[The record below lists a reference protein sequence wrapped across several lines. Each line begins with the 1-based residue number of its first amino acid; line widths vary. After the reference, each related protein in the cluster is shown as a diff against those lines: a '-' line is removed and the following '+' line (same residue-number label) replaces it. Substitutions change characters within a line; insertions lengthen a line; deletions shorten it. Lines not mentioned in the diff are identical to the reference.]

1 MFICQTRNL
10 LKKALSSQ
18 LRNKSYNLH
27 RLYNVSSRSE
37 SKHGAFTVHPA
48 GFWADKILERESKRP
63 VIASSEPRL
72 LIEKTV
78 NVFYMEDYLPFKSD
92 PVLLDEYIFSNGKI
106 RTGKLLEDLDALAG
120 AIAYKHI
127 DNGDPKAAPLTVV
140 TASVDRFDLFLPE
153 AGIVNYKLSGH
164 VTYVGSSSMEV
175 FIKAETCGDDL
186 PESNENPDTLC
197 VLGKNTVLATRF
209 TMVAIDSATQKP
221 VKVNPLRLTSKGEE
235 RLFEMAEATKLRK
248 KREKE
253 ASLTR
258 QPPTPAERLEIHDV
272 FLEYSRYTSD
282 TSDERQ
288 PLPKDKVWMSDTKIE
303 SNFLMQPQ
311 DRNIHNNIFGGYL
324 MRRAYEL
331 AYANTALFMKSS
343 SPVLLSMDEVAF
355 RKPVHVG
362 TLLNLK
368 SNIVLSEGFPHRTVQ
383 VRVVAEVV
391 DIEKDTREVT
401 NVFHFTLVTGSPE
414 VRLRRILPKTYA
426 ESMLWIDAKRRRQ
439 QGIHSRHVLLESIKE
454 N

>member
-1 MFICQTRNL
+1 MFTGQAKSFI
-10 LKKALSSQ
+10 KKASTLQIKNRPALQSFHASLKRQ
-18 LRNKSYNLH
+18 N
-27 RLYNVSSRSE
+27 
-37 SKHGAFTVHPA
+37 KHGAFTVYPTA
-48 GFWADKILERESKRP
+48 FWADKILERECKRP
-63 VIASSEPRL
+63 VVSSKPRFYV
-72 LIEKTV
+72 EKTMENSYV
-78 NVFYMEDYLPFKSD
+78 EDYLPFKSD
-92 PVLLDEYIFSNGKI
+92 PELLDQYIFSNGKI

-127 DNGDPKAAPLTVV
+127 DNHDPDASPVTVV

-153 AGIVNYKLSGH
+153 AGIENYKFTGH
-164 VTYVGSSSMEV
+164 VTHVGSSSMEV
-175 FIKAETCGDDL
+175 FIKAETCGDEL
-186 PESNENPDTLC
+186 PEPTKKTPNTLC
-197 VLGKNTVLATRF
+197 TIGKNTVLATRF

-221 VKVNPLRLTSKGEE
+221 IKVNPLRLESTAEE
-235 RLFEMAEATKLRK
+235 RLFDIGEATKQRK

-253 ASLTR
+253 TSLTR
-258 QPPTPAERLEIHDV
+258 QPPTPAERLDIHDV
-272 FLEYSRYTSD
+272 FLEYSKYTSD

-288 PLPKDKVWMSDTKIE
+288 PLPEDKVWMSDTKLE

-331 AYANTALFMKSS
+331 AYANTAMFMKSS

-368 SNIVLSEGFPHRTVQ
+368 SNIIYSEGFPHRTVQ
-383 VRVVAEVV
+383 VRVVADVV
-391 DIEKDTREVT
+391 SIEEDLREAT
-401 NVFHFTLVTGSPE
+401 NVFYFTLITGSSD
-414 VRLRRILPKTYA
+414 VRLRRILPRTYA
-426 ESMLWIDAKRRRQ
+426 ESMLWINAKRRRQ
-439 QGIHSRHVLLESIKE
+439 QGIYSRHALLESMKD

>member
-1 MFICQTRNL
+1 M
-10 LKKALSSQ
+10 A
-18 LRNKSYNLH
+18 
-27 RLYNVSSRSE
+27 
-37 SKHGAFTVHPA
+37 
-48 GFWADKILERESKRP
+48 
-63 VIASSEPRL
+63 
-72 LIEKTV
+72 
-78 NVFYMEDYLPFKSD
+78 
-92 PVLLDEYIFSNGKI
+92 
-106 RTGKLLEDLDALAG
+106 
-120 AIAYKHI
+120 HI
-127 DNGDPKAAPLTVV
+127 DNGNPDAAPVTVV

-153 AGIVNYKLSGH
+153 AGIKNYKLSGH

-175 FIKAETCGDDL
+175 FIKAETCGDEL
-186 PESNENPDTLC
+186 PEPNNESPNTLC

-221 VKVNPLRLTSKGEE
+221 VKVNPLRLTSTKEE
-235 RLFEMAEATKLRK
+235 RLFEIAESTKQRK

-253 ASLTR
+253 TALTR
-258 QPPTPAERLEIHDV
+258 QPPTPAERLDIHDV

-288 PLPKDKVWMSDTKIE
+288 PLPEDKVWMSDTKLE

-368 SNIVLSEGFPHRTVQ
+368 SNIVFSEGFPHRTVQ
-383 VRVVAEVV
+383 VRVVADVV
-391 DIEKDTREVT
+391 NIQQGTREVT
-401 NVFHFTLVTGSPE
+401 NVFHFTLITGSPD

-426 ESMLWIDAKRRRQ
+426 ESMLWINAKRRRQ
-439 QGIHSRHVLLESIKE
+439 QGIYSRHALLESIKE
-454 N
+454 NK

>member
-1 MFICQTRNL
+1 MFTCQTKNL
-10 LKKALSSQ
+10 VKKTLVSQ
-18 LRNKSYNLH
+18 LRSKSLNQAFH
-27 RLYNVSSRSE
+27 VSLKPKN
-37 SKHGAFTVHPA
+37 KHGAFTVYPTE
-48 GFWADKILERESKRP
+48 FWADKILERECKRP
-63 VIASSEPRL
+63 VNASSEPRF
-72 LIEKTV
+72 LIEKTMKDS
-78 NVFYMEDYLPFKSD
+78 YMEDYLPFKSD
-92 PVLLDEYIFSNGKI
+92 PELLDQYIFSNGKI

-120 AIAYKHI
+120 AISYKHI
-127 DNGDPKAAPLTVV
+127 DNGNPNAAPVTVV

-153 AGIVNYKLSGH
+153 AGIENYKLSGH

-175 FIKAETCGDDL
+175 FIKAETCGDEL
-186 PESNENPDTLC
+186 PEPNDESPNTLC

-209 TMVAIDSATQKP
+209 TMVAIDSVTQKP
-221 VKVNPLRLTSKGEE
+221 VKVNSLRLTSTKEK
-235 RLFEMAEATKLRK
+235 RLFEIAESTKQRK

-253 ASLTR
+253 TALTR
-258 QPPTPAERLEIHDV
+258 QPPTPAERLDIHDV

-288 PLPKDKVWMSDTKIE
+288 PLPEDKVWMSDTKLE

-331 AYANTALFMKSS
+331 AYANTALFMRSS

-368 SNIVLSEGFPHRTVQ
+368 SNIVFSEGFPHRTVQ
-383 VRVVAEVV
+383 VRVVADVV
-391 DIEKDTREVT
+391 NIQQNTREVT
-401 NVFHFTLVTGSPE
+401 NIFHFTLITGSPD

-426 ESMLWIDAKRRRQ
+426 ESMLWINAKRRRQ
-439 QGIHSRHVLLESIKE
+439 QGIYSRHALLESIKE
-454 N
+454 NK